1 MIAEELLLRRRESA
15 ERWKLE
21 NYQYYLLQ
29 KRALSCRE
37 EYKALRRERYRK
49 QQEFL
54 RSLEGFVS
62 PTRGRPKLY
71 TPLEALQRK
80 RESAKKWAATHR
92 TSRIFSASEKYQP
105 NDNNTSET
113 SSAACN

>member
-15 ERWKLE
+15 ERWKAN
-21 NYQYYLLQ
+21 NYAYYLLL

-62 PTRGRPKLY
+62 PLRGRSIECSSFCFLLGLVASREPACVF
-71 TPLEALQRK
+71 LEV
-80 RESAKKWAATHR
+80 
-92 TSRIFSASEKYQP
+92 
-105 NDNNTSET
+105 
-113 SSAACN
+113 

>member
-15 ERWKLE
+15 ERWKAN
-21 NYQYYLLQ
+21 NYAYYLLQ

-49 QQEFL
+49 QQELL

-62 PTRGRPKLY
+62 PIRGRPKLY
-71 TPLEALQRK
+71 TPLEALKRK
-80 RESAKKWAATHR
+80 RESAKRWAATHR
-92 TSRIFSASEKYQP
+92 TSRIFSTSEKYQP
-105 NDNNTSET
+105 NDNTGET
-113 SSAACN
+113 SSAASN